1 MEIKTCR
8 IETDEDNA
16 EAVVSA
22 IPALCRL
29 KNTLMETAAVVSALG
44 PPAVGDDQYV
54 PVADVLDAIREA
66 LTPVETAVLATVLL
80 STLGM
85 CKVQEQEDIG
95 CDPYKDTTFFS
106 TMRTAG

>member
-8 IETDEDNA
+8 IETEEGNV
-16 EAVVSA
+16 EAVANA

-29 KNTLMETAAVVSALG
+29 KNTLMETAAVVSAWD
-44 PPAVGDDQYV
+44 PAAVGDDQYV

-66 LTPVETAVLATVLL
+66 LTPIETAVLATVLL

-85 CKVQEQEDIG
+85 CKVQEQEDTG
-95 CDPYKDTTFFS
+95 CEPYKDTTFFP

>member
-8 IETDEDNA
+8 IETDEGNA
-16 EAVVSA
+16 EAVANA

-29 KNTLMETAAVVSALG
+29 KDALMQTAALVSAG
-44 PPAVGDDQYV
+44 DPAAGGDDQYV
-54 PVADVLDAIREA
+54 PMGGVLDAIREA
-66 LTPVETAVLATVLL
+66 LTPGETAVLATVLL

-85 CKVQEQEDIG
+85 RGALEQKVEGGRPPEG
-95 CDPYKDTTFFS
+95 TTFFS

>member
-8 IETDEDNA
+8 IETDEGNA

-29 KNTLMETAAVVSALG
+29 KDALMQTAVLVDAWD
-44 PPAVGDDQYV
+44 PAAAGDDQNV
-54 PVADVLDAIREA
+54 PVADVLDAIRGA
-66 LTPVETAVLATVLL
+66 LTPGETAVLATVLI
-80 STLGM
+80 SALGI
-85 CKVQEQEDIG
+85 CKAQEQEDIG
-95 CDPYKDTTFFS
+95 CEPYKDTTFFS